1 MKLLSGINI
10 PFFKKN
16 KVTEAETN
24 DRTFEKKDETTK
36 SRFLDSK
43 GRFSEKAEK
52 SSAGIAYSALINRD
66 KSLLRNNTIALSVI
80 GLLVIKLIFF
90 NNPVTIV
97 TPPNM
102 NEQIQV
108 VGNKA
113 SESYKTQWALFFS
126 TLLGNINP
134 TNIQFVTDYILE
146 ALSSELQA
154 KTSESLQQQ
163 INIMQARGVEQTFK
177 PNDIYYDP
185 KNDMVY
191 VWGIKTT
198 RLVNVPDKTESSKWT
213 YEWVLGM
220 KNGRPRIAYVN
231 QYSGTPN
238 IKKITINGK
247 EQLTALDNPP
257 PSPSTG
263 NE

>member
-1 MKLLSGINI
+1 MKMLSGINI
-10 PFFKKN
+10 PFFKKS
-16 KVTEAETN
+16 
-24 DRTFEKKDETTK
+24 KKDENGDLEQSYVK
-36 SRFLDSK
+36 KDESAKGRFLDIK
-43 GRFSEKAEK
+43 KRFSPQAEA
-52 SSAGIAYSALINRD
+52 SGAGITYSALINRD
-66 KSLLRNNTIALSVI
+66 TKLIRINTVSIAVI
-80 GLLVIKLIFF
+80 GLLVAKILFF
-90 NNPVTIV
+90 TDPVTIV

-102 NEQIQV
+102 NEEITV

-134 TNIQFVTDYILE
+134 TNISFVTAYVLD
-146 ALSSELQA
+146 ALSPELQA
-154 KTSESLQQQ
+154 KTNESLQEQ

-177 PNDIYYDP
+177 PNDIYFDP

-191 VWGIKTT
+191 VWGTKTT

-247 EQLTALDNPP
+247 EQLATLDNPP
-257 PSPSTG
+257 PSTG
-263 NE
+263 NK